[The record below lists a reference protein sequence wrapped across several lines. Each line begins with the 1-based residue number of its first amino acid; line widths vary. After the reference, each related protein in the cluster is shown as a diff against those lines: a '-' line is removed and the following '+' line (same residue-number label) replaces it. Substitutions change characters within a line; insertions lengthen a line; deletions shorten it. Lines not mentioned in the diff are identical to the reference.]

1 MAVNLNPVFK
11 YQSEYFHTQSL
22 HFRRKDKKTKTKKI
36 KGKIK
41 LGYKNIIFS
50 FLFISV
56 LFVAF
61 QQACLFLISWEKL
74 SIDRIVVSCNN
85 PQIQAD
91 SQQFLKGKI
100 LGNILLLNIN
110 RLRQA
115 LESHRRIKEVRIRK
129 IFPATL
135 KIKIE
140 ERIPAAVIKKQ
151 SAFLIDRQGVQLDP
165 VVLRA
170 NSNIPLFIDDGNFQ
184 LHAQEKQDLA
194 WKCIESLT
202 PAQKD
207 KIDILDLSAYNNV
220 KVKLK
225 DSLTWLKLGENRFSE
240 KIQTYQT
247 EHSYLKLYEPLEYV
261 DLRIPGRLIIKP
273 SPQKEA
279 K

>member
-11 YQSEYFHTQSL
+11 YQPEYFHTKSL
-22 HFRRKDKKTKTKKI
+22 HFRRKDKKTKAKKI
-36 KGKIK
+36 KRKIE
-41 LGYKNIIFS
+41 LGYKNIIIS
-50 FLFISV
+50 FLFISS

-61 QQACLFLISWEKL
+61 QQIYLFLISWEKL
-74 SIDRIVVSCNN
+74 SIDRIVVNCSN
-85 PQIQAD
+85 PHIQAD

-110 RLRQA
+110 RLRQS
-115 LESHRRIKEVRIRK
+115 LESHRRVKEVRIRR

-140 ERIPAAVIKKQ
+140 ERIPAAIIKKQ
-151 SAFLIDRQGVQLDP
+151 SAFLVDRQGVQLDP
-165 VVLRA
+165 VVLTA
-170 NSNIPLFIDDGNFQ
+170 NSSIPLFIDDGNFQ

-194 WKCIESLT
+194 WKCMESLT

-207 KIDILDLSAYNNV
+207 KIDIIDLSDYNNV

-225 DSLTWLKLGENRFSE
+225 NSLAWLKLGENRFSE

-247 EHSYLKLYEPLEYV
+247 EYSYLEPYEPLEYV

-273 SPQKEA
+273 SPRKEA

>member
-11 YQSEYFHTQSL
+11 YQSEHFQAQSL

-36 KGKIK
+36 NGKIK

-50 FLFISV
+50 FLFISI

-61 QQACLFLISWEKL
+61 QQVYLFLISWEKL
-74 SIDRIVVSCNN
+74 SIDRIVVSCSN
-85 PQIQAD
+85 PQVQAD

-100 LGNILLLNIN
+100 LGNILLLNID

-115 LESHRRIKEVRIRK
+115 LESHRRVKEVRIRR

-140 ERIPAAVIKKQ
+140 ERVPAAVIKKQ
-151 SAFLIDRQGVQLDP
+151 SAFLVDRQGVQLDP

-170 NSNIPLFIDDGNFQ
+170 NSSIPLFIDAGNFQ

-194 WKCIESLT
+194 WKCMDSLT

-207 KIDILDLSAYNNV
+207 KIDILDLSDYNNI

-225 DSLTWLKLGENRFSE
+225 NSLTWLKLGENRFSE

-247 EHSYLKLYEPLEYV
+247 ERSYLKLYEPLEYV

-273 SPQKEA
+273 SPRKEA

>member
-194 WKCIESLT
+194 WKCMESLT

-207 KIDILDLSAYNNV
+207 KIDILDLSDYNNV

>member
-11 YQSEYFHTQSL
+11 YQPEHFPTQSL

-36 KGKIK
+36 KRKIK

-50 FLFISV
+50 FLFISI
-56 LFVAF
+56 LFIAF
-61 QQACLFLISWEKL
+61 QQICLFLISWEKL
-74 SIDRIVVSCNN
+74 SIDRILVNCSN

-110 RLRQA
+110 RLRQT
-115 LESHRRIKEVRIRK
+115 LESHRRVKEVRIRR

-140 ERIPAAVIKKQ
+140 ERVPAAVIKKQ

-165 VVLRA
+165 VDLTVNR
-170 NSNIPLFIDDGNFQ
+170 NIPLFIDEGNFQ

-194 WKCIESLT
+194 WKCMESLT
-202 PAQKD
+202 PSQKD
-207 KIDILDLSAYNNV
+207 KIDILDLSDYNNV

-225 DSLTWLKLGENRFSE
+225 NSLTWLKLGENQFSE

-247 EHSYLKLYEPLEYV
+247 EHSYLEPYEPLEYV
-261 DLRIPGRLIIKP
+261 DLRIRGRLIIKP
-273 SPQKEA
+273 SPRKEA